1 MSFLAYRKKPL
12 PENIG
17 FSVWGMYFPLS
28 CMCNDSKERNIT
40 RLDIPNKSETQTRF
54 ASLF

>member
-40 RLDIPNKSETQTRF
+40 RLDIPDKSETQTHF